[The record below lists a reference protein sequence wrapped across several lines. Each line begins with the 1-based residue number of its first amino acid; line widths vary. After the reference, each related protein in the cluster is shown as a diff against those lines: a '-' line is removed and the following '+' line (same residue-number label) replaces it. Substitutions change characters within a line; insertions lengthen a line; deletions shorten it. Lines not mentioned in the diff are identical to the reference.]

1 MSEDPTAQ
9 ATPANVDELIE
20 RLTAQADSIGERLAE
35 RYREEIVEYRALPAG
50 FIEQDVAPTARQN
63 LLEML
68 SSLSEGGDIADER
81 VDRFRESAVRRYHQG
96 VPLQALLHAYRLWG
110 HTVWQEVIAVAESMS
125 DPYAALAVAGG
136 VLKHVDLVSTAVA
149 QAYLEEASGTTQ
161 DGEVLRRELLEALV
175 AGAPVSARIQ
185 RQAGAVGID
194 LSAADHVV
202 VLVRHKEL
210 SVSEPDSLRA
220 SLQVVRT
227 VLGDGTIGSLLTGIR
242 DEEIVAIQPV
252 ATLSRET
259 VRSQADRLAQ
269 DLQAFV
275 VGVGRAHGG
284 AAGIARSYQEAQE
297 SVATALAVGPRP
309 RAYVF
314 SEALVGHLVRT
325 SRFRK
330 ELLEETVLPLQT
342 YDELHSAE
350 LIETLVA
357 YVEARFN
364 LTHTARA
371 LNVQPNTISYRLRRV
386 RDLTGHDPADPEGLL
401 LLALGLKARMAGAS
415 EGMPPD

>member
-1 MSEDPTAQ
+1 MSENQTARG
-9 ATPANVDELIE
+9 TPAKVNELIA
-20 RLTAQADSIGERLAE
+20 RLTEQADSIGERLAE

-63 LLEML
+63 LVEML
-68 SSLSEGGDIADER
+68 SSLSQGGDIADEQ
-81 VDRFRESAVRRYHQG
+81 VYRFRESAVRRYHQG

-110 HTVWQEVIAVAESMS
+110 HTVWQEVVTVAESIS

-136 VLKHVDLVSTAVA
+136 VLRHVDLVSTAVA

-175 AGAPVSARIQ
+175 AGTPVTARIQ
-185 RQAGAVGID
+185 RQVDAVGID
-194 LSAADHVV
+194 LTADHVV
-202 VLVRHKEL
+202 VLIRHKEL
-210 SVSEPDSLRA
+210 SVSEPDSLRV
-220 SLQVVRT
+220 SLQAVRT
-227 VLGDGTIGSLLTGIR
+227 ALGDGTIGPLLTGVR

-252 ATLSRET
+252 AGLSREAI
-259 VRSQADRLAQ
+259 RSQADRLAR
-269 DLQAFV
+269 DLPAFV

-284 AAGIARSYQEAQE
+284 AAGIGRSYQEAQE
-297 SVATALAVGPRP
+297 SVAAALAVGPRP

-314 SEALVGHLVRT
+314 SEALLGHLVRS
-325 SRFRK
+325 SRFRE
-330 ELLEETVLPLQT
+330 ELLEETVLPLQA
-342 YDELHSAE
+342 YDEVHSAE

-386 RDLTGHDPADPEGLL
+386 CDLTGHDPADPEGLL
-401 LLALGLKARMAGAS
+401 LLALGLKARTAGGQ
-415 EGMPPD
+415 EGVLPG